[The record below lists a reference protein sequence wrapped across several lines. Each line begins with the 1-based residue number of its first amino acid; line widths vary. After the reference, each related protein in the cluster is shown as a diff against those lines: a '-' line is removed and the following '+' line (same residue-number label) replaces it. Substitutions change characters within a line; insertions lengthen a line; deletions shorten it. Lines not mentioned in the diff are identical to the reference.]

1 MKNFNVTDE
10 NVNRISAFNDFLD
23 NLDNDIT
30 SPVETLEEELNT
42 NSESI
47 SSEPVNV
54 NEQDTN
60 SKQINKNEE
69 CTALVVTKPNSLF
82 VAQKMFRKSIKISI
96 KSFLISLSLGFLN
109 LFI

>member
-30 SPVETLEEELNT
+30 SPVETLEKELNT

-54 NEQDTN
+54 NEQ
-60 SKQINKNEE
+60 ININEE
-69 CTALVVTKPNSLF
+69 CTALVVTKPNSLLWLKKCLEK
-82 VAQKMFRKSIKISI
+82 ALK
-96 KSFLISLSLGFLN
+96 FLLN
-109 LFI
+109 HS

>member
-30 SPVETLEEELNT
+30 SPVETLEKELNT

-54 NEQDTN
+54 NEQ
-60 SKQINKNEE
+60 ININEE

>member
-30 SPVETLEEELNT
+30 SPVETLEKELNT

-54 NEQDTN
+54 NEQ
-60 SKQINKNEE
+60 ININEE

-109 LFI
+109 LLFNI